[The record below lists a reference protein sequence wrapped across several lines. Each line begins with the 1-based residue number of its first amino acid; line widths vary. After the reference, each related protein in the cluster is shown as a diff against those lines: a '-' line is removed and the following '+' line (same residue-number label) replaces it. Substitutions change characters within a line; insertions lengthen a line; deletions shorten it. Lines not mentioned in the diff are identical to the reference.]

1 MDSETEYL
9 TPDDVTDIEFESKR
23 RGLDPGAVSAHL
35 HAVRETVRTIL
46 SDNAALR
53 DEIAQLRRDD
63 RVETESEV
71 VDLDEDV
78 LRRRL
83 GEEAVAVL
91 ERARAEADD
100 IRAEAERDAITIRA
114 EAETLFAT
122 RSAAADEETERHRTR
137 EHESLRHDRHQAED
151 EARRLVTEAQ
161 IVRRQILEDLAR
173 RRSLARRQIE
183 QLRAGRERLIASHDV
198 LRRTLDELSTE
209 LSVSMSEAR
218 AAAETAGH
226 SVPETS
232 IEDLEA
238 EIETARLSGLLDT
251 GPVPIV
257 AAADDDEGGDDR
269 RSEAP
274 ADDRRDDP
282 VEIDP
287 TVADLFERM
296 RSSQRNPRPDSD
308 PRVKDRLSQR

>member
-9 TPDDVTDIEFESKR
+9 TPDEVTDVEFESKR

-35 HAVRETVRTIL
+35 QAVRDTVRAVL

-53 DEIAQLRRDD
+53 EEIAQLRGEPRAETAAEPVELDD
-63 RVETESEV
+63 EA
-71 VDLDEDV
+71 

-83 GEEAVAVL
+83 GDEAVAIV

-100 IRAEAERDAITIRA
+100 IRAEAERDALEVRA
-114 EAETLFAT
+114 QAESLFAE
-122 RSAAADEETERHRTR
+122 RSAAADEAAERHRTA
-137 EHESLRHDRHQAED
+137 EHESLRLDRRAAEE
-151 EARRLVTEAQ
+151 EARRLVAEAQ
-161 IVRRQILEDLAR
+161 VVRRQILEDLAR

-183 QLRAGRERLIASHDV
+183 QLRAGRERLIGSHDV
-198 LRRTLDELSTE
+198 LRRTLDELSQE

-226 SVPETS
+226 SVPETT

-257 AAADDDEGGDDR
+257 GASEEAEPGPGAEHDDE
-269 RSEAP
+269 AH
-274 ADDRRDDP
+274 DP
-282 VEIDP
+282 VEADP

-296 RSSQRNPRPDSD
+296 RSSQRNPQPDSD